1 MSGPRRGWWRG
12 GPGARPAAT
21 TALSGVRKEAPMTVH
36 DTVHDTTNGAA
47 LAQIRRRPADRRRIL
62 FTGATL
68 VTMDPG
74 LGVIDRGELLVEGDT
89 ITAVGQGLHVDD
101 AADAVVIDCTGT
113 ILTPGFVDTHRHAW
127 QAPLRRIMPDVDD
140 LGGYVM
146 STLAGH
152 ATVYRP
158 EDMYVGTRL
167 AALTAIDS
175 GITTMLDF
183 SHNSRSREHSDAAI
197 RALLDTGIRG
207 VHASMGPHFGTWDRQ
222 WPGDLTRLKD
232 TYFSSG
238 DQLLTLRLAALATD
252 EIAGPALA
260 YGPGLARIAQDL
272 GIGVSVDAVFGA
284 ASSEAVLRW
293 AKDGVLGPDVTL
305 IHSTGL
311 TPEAWTAMGET
322 GTTVAL
328 APTSDAQIGLETAI
342 PAVDEALSAGIRPGL
357 SIDVEVAL
365 ASDMFTQMRTLH
377 AIQRMRAVNAAYGTD
392 RQPSRITTHDVLD
405 FATLQGARTNG
416 LAAVTGSLT
425 PGKKADL
432 LVIRAEDLNN
442 MPLND
447 PIGTVVLGSDA
458 RNISAVLING
468 EPRKWNGQ
476 VLDVD
481 LTALRREVHASRAYV
496 LNTPS
501 PGSRS

>member
-1 MSGPRRGWWRG
+1 MN
-12 GPGARPAAT
+12 
-21 TALSGVRKEAPMTVH
+21 VN
-36 DTVHDTTNGAA
+36 DTTSAA
-47 LAQIRRRPADRRRIL
+47 VLEELRRRPADRRRIL
-62 FTGATL
+62 FTGATV
-68 VTMDPG
+68 VTMDPD
-74 LGVIDRGELLVEGDT
+74 LGVIDRGDLLVEGDT
-89 ITAVGQGLHVDD
+89 ITAVGRDLSAG
-101 AADAVVIDCTGT
+101 DAVVVDAAGT

-127 QAPLRRIMPDVDD
+127 EAQLRRIMPDVDD

-146 STLAGH
+146 ATLAGY

-158 EDMYVGTRL
+158 EDMYIGTRL

-183 SHNSRSREHSDAAI
+183 SHNSRTREHSDAAI
-197 RALLDTGIRG
+197 EALVGTGIRG
-207 VHASMGPHFGTWDRQ
+207 VHASMGPHFGEWDRQ
-222 WPGDLTRLKD
+222 WPGDLTRVKD
-232 TYFSSG
+232 QYFSSD
-238 DQLLTLRLAALATD
+238 DQLLTLRLATLATD

-260 YGPGLARIAQDL
+260 YGPELARVAKDL
-272 GIGVSVDAVFGA
+272 GIGVSVDAVFGTS
-284 ASSEAVLRW
+284 SSEAILRW
-293 AKDGVLGPDVTL
+293 AKDGILSPDVTL

-311 TPEAWTAMGET
+311 TSEAWKAMGET

-342 PAVDEALSAGIRPGL
+342 PAVDEALSVGIRPGL

-365 ASDMFTQMRTLH
+365 ASDMFTQMRALH
-377 AIQRMRAVNAAYGTD
+377 AIQRMRAVNAVYGTD
-392 RQPSRITTHDVLD
+392 QPPSRITTHDVLD

-416 LAAVTGSLT
+416 LAGVTGSLT

-432 LVIRAEDLNN
+432 LLIQAEDLNN

-458 RNISAVLING
+458 RNISAVLVGG
-468 EPRKWNGQ
+468 EPRKWDGQ

-481 LTALRREVHASRAYV
+481 LAALRSEVHASREYV
-496 LNTPS
+496 LNTPAA
-501 PGSRS
+501 

>member
-1 MSGPRRGWWRG
+1 MN
-12 GPGARPAAT
+12 
-21 TALSGVRKEAPMTVH
+21 
-36 DTVHDTTNGAA
+36 VHDTTGAA
-47 LAQIRRRPADRRRIL
+47 VLEELRRRPADRRRIL
-62 FTGATL
+62 FTGATV
-68 VTMDPG
+68 VTMDPD
-74 LGVIDRGELLVEGDT
+74 LGVVDGGDLLVEGDT
-89 ITAVGQGLHVDD
+89 ITAVGRDL
-101 AADAVVIDCTGT
+101 AAGDAVVVDATGT
-113 ILTPGFVDTHRHAW
+113 LLTPGFVDTHRHAW
-127 QAPLRRIMPDVDD
+127 ETQLRRIMPDVDD

-146 STLAGH
+146 ATLAGY

-158 EDMYVGTRL
+158 EDMYIGTRL

-183 SHNSRSREHSDAAI
+183 SHNSRTREHSDAAI
-197 RALLDTGIRG
+197 EALVDTGIRG
-207 VHASMGPHFGTWDRQ
+207 VHASMGPHFGQWDRQ

-232 TYFSSG
+232 RYFSSD

-252 EIAGPALA
+252 EIAGPTLA
-260 YGPGLARIAQDL
+260 YGPELARVAAEL
-272 GIGVSVDAVFGA
+272 GIGVSVDAVFGT
-284 ASSEAVLRW
+284 SSSAAVLRW
-293 AKDGVLGPDVTL
+293 AEDGVLGPDVTL

-311 TPEAWTAMGET
+311 TPEAWKAMGET

-342 PAVDEALSAGIRPGL
+342 PAVDEALSVGIRPGL

-365 ASDMFTQMRTLH
+365 ASDMFTQMRALH

-392 RQPSRITTHDVLD
+392 RQPSRITAHDVLD
-405 FATLQGARTNG
+405 FATLQGARSNG

-432 LVIRAEDLNN
+432 LVIQAEDLNN

-447 PIGTVVLGSDA
+447 PIGTIVLGSDA
-458 RNISAVLING
+458 RNISAVLVNG
-468 EPRKWNGQ
+468 EPRKWDGR

-481 LTALRREVHASRAYV
+481 LAALRGEVHASREYV
-496 LNTPS
+496 LNTPAV
-501 PGSRS
+501 

>member
-1 MSGPRRGWWRG
+1 MN
-12 GPGARPAAT
+12 
-21 TALSGVRKEAPMTVH
+21 VN
-36 DTVHDTTNGAA
+36 DTTSAA
-47 LAQIRRRPADRRRIL
+47 VLDELRRRPADRRRIL
-62 FTGATL
+62 FTGATI
-68 VTMDPG
+68 VTMDPD
-74 LGVIDRGELLVEGDT
+74 LGVIDRGDLLVEGDT
-89 ITAVGQGLHVDD
+89 ITAVGSDLSAG
-101 AADAVVIDCTGT
+101 DAVVVDATGT
-113 ILTPGFVDTHRHAW
+113 ILAPGFVDTHRHAW
-127 QAPLRRIMPDVDD
+127 EAQLRRIMPDVDD

-146 STLAGH
+146 ATLAGY

-158 EDMYVGTRL
+158 QDMYIGTRL

-183 SHNSRSREHSDAAI
+183 SHNSRTREHSDAAI
-197 RALLDTGIRG
+197 EALVDTGIRG
-207 VHASMGPHFGTWDRQ
+207 VHASMGPHFGDWDRQ

-232 TYFSSG
+232 RYFSSE
-238 DQLLTLRLAALATD
+238 DQLLTLRLATLATD

-260 YGPGLARIAQDL
+260 YGPELARTAHEL
-272 GIGVSVDAVFGA
+272 GIGVSVDAVFGTS
-284 ASSEAVLRW
+284 SSEAVLRW
-293 AKDGVLGPDVTL
+293 AKDGILSPDVTL

-311 TPEAWTAMGET
+311 TSEAWKAMGET

-342 PAVDEALSAGIRPGL
+342 PAVDEALSVGIRPGL

-365 ASDMFTQMRTLH
+365 ASDMFTQMRALH

-392 RQPSRITTHDVLD
+392 QQPSRITTHDVLD
-405 FATLQGARTNG
+405 FATLQGAHTNG
-416 LAAVTGSLT
+416 LAGVTGSLT

-432 LVIRAEDLNN
+432 LVIQAEDLNN

-447 PIGTVVLGSDA
+447 PIGTIVLGSDA
-458 RNISAVLING
+458 RNISTVLING

-481 LTALRREVHASRAYV
+481 LPALRNEVYASREYV
-496 LNTPS
+496 LNTPAA
-501 PGSRS
+501 

>member
-1 MSGPRRGWWRG
+1 MNPR
-12 GPGARPAAT
+12 
-21 TALSGVRKEAPMTVH
+21 
-36 DTVHDTTNGAA
+36 DTTSDAV
-47 LAQIRRRPADRRRIL
+47 LARIRRRPADRRRIL
-62 FTGATL
+62 FTGATI

-74 LGVIDRGELLVEGDT
+74 LGVIDRGDLLVEGDT
-89 ITAVGQGLHVDD
+89 ITAVGRDLSRAD
-101 AADAVVIDCTGT
+101 DAVVVDATGT
-113 ILTPGFVDTHRHAW
+113 ILSPGFVDTHRHAW
-127 QAPLRRIMPDVDD
+127 EAQLRRIMPDVDD
-140 LGGYVM
+140 LGAYVM
-146 STLAGH
+146 TTLAGY

-183 SHNSRSREHSDAAI
+183 SHNSRTREHSDAAVQ
-197 RALLDTGIRG
+197 ALLDTGIRG
-207 VHASMGPHFGTWDRQ
+207 MHASMGPHFGDWERQ

-232 TYFSSG
+232 RYFSSD

-260 YGPGLARIAQDL
+260 YGPELARVARDL
-272 GIGVSVDAVFGA
+272 GIGVSVDAVFGT

-293 AKDGVLGPDVTL
+293 AEDGLLSPDVTL
-305 IHSTGL
+305 IHATGL
-311 TPEAWTAMGET
+311 TAEAWKTMGET

-328 APTSDAQIGLETAI
+328 APTSDAQIGLETAV
-342 PAVDEALSAGIRPGL
+342 PAIDEALAVGIRPGL

-365 ASDMFTQMRTLH
+365 ASDMFTQMRALH
-377 AIQRMRAVNAAYGTD
+377 AIQRMRAVNAAYDTG
-392 RQPSRITTHDVLD
+392 RQPSRITTYDVLD

-416 LAAVTGSLT
+416 LAGVTGSLT

-432 LVIRAEDLNN
+432 LVIQAEDLNN

-447 PIGTVVLGSDA
+447 PVGTVVLGSDA

-468 EPRKWNGQ
+468 EPRKWDGR

-481 LTALRREVHASRAYV
+481 LPALRRDVHASRAYV
-496 LNTPS
+496 LNTPA
-501 PGSRS
+501 P

>member
-1 MSGPRRGWWRG
+1 MHVPH
-12 GPGARPAAT
+12 ARP
-21 TALSGVRKEAPMTVH
+21 TAE
-36 DTVHDTTNGAA
+36 DAA
-47 LAQIRRRPADRRRIL
+47 LARIRSLPADRRRIL
-62 FTGATL
+62 FTGATV
-68 VTMDPG
+68 VTMDPA
-74 LGVIDRGELLVEGDT
+74 LGVLDRGDLLVEGDT
-89 ITAVGQGLHVDD
+89 VAAVGPGLSAV
-101 AADAVVIDCTGT
+101 DAVVVDATGT
-113 ILTPGFVDTHRHAW
+113 ILCPGFVDTHRHAW
-127 QAPLRRIMPDVDD
+127 EAQLRRIMPDVDD
-140 LGGYVM
+140 LGGYVTA
-146 STLAGH
+146 TLAGY

-158 EDMYVGTRL
+158 EDMYTGTRL

-183 SHNSRSREHSDAAI
+183 SHNSRTGDHSDAAVQ
-197 RALLDTGIRG
+197 ALLDTGIRG
-207 VHASMGPHFGTWDRQ
+207 VHASMGPHFGTWDQQ
-222 WPGDLTRLKD
+222 WPGDLTRLRD
-232 TYFSSG
+232 RYFGSD
-238 DQLLTLRLAALATD
+238 DQLLTLRLAALATE

-260 YGPGLARIAQDL
+260 YGPALARVAQDL
-272 GIGVSVDAVFGA
+272 GIGVSVDAVFGT

-293 AKDGVLGPDVTL
+293 AEHGILGPDVTL
-305 IHSTGL
+305 IHATGL
-311 TPEAWTAMGET
+311 TSDAWKAIGET

-342 PAVDEALSAGIRPGL
+342 PAVDEALAAGVRPGL

-377 AIQRMRAVNAAYGTD
+377 AIQRMRAVNAAHGTD

-432 LVIRAEDLNN
+432 LVVRAEDLNN

-447 PIGTVVLGSDA
+447 PIGTLVLGSDA
-458 RNISAVLING
+458 RNIAAVMIDG
-468 EPRKWNGQ
+468 EPRKWNGH

-481 LTALRREVHASRAYV
+481 LTALRADVHASRAHV
-496 LNTPS
+496 LSAPAAS
-501 PGSRS
+501 

>member
-1 MSGPRRGWWRG
+1 MN
-12 GPGARPAAT
+12 ANANAN
-21 TALSGVRKEAPMTVH
+21 AN
-36 DTVHDTTNGAA
+36 DTTSAA
-47 LAQIRRRPADRRRIL
+47 VLEELRRRPADRRRIL
-62 FTGATL
+62 FTGATV
-68 VTMDPG
+68 VTMDPD
-74 LGVIDRGELLVEGDT
+74 LGVIDDGDVLVEGDT
-89 ITAVGQGLHVDD
+89 ITAVGRGLD
-101 AADAVVIDCTGT
+101 AGDAVVVDATGT
-113 ILTPGFVDTHRHAW
+113 VLTPGFVDTHRHAW
-127 QAPLRRIMPDVDD
+127 EAQLRRIMPDVDD
-140 LGGYVM
+140 LGAYVM
-146 STLAGH
+146 ATLAGY

-158 EDMYVGTRL
+158 QDMYTGTRL

-183 SHNSRSREHSDAAI
+183 SHNSRTSEHSDAAI
-197 RALLDTGIRG
+197 EALVDTGIRG
-207 VHASMGPHFGTWDRQ
+207 VHASMGPHFGEWDRQ
-222 WPGDLTRLKD
+222 WPGDLARLKD
-232 TYFSSG
+232 RYFSSD
-238 DQLLTLRLAALATD
+238 DQLLTLRLATLATD

-260 YGPGLARIAQDL
+260 YGPELARTAEEL

-284 ASSEAVLRW
+284 SGSEAVLRW

-311 TPEAWTAMGET
+311 TPEAWKAMGET

-342 PAVDEALSAGIRPGL
+342 PAVDEALAVGIRPGL

-365 ASDMFTQMRTLH
+365 ASDMFTQMRALH

-392 RQPSRITTHDVLD
+392 RQPSRITTYDVLD

-416 LAAVTGSLT
+416 LAAITGSLT

-432 LVIRAEDLNN
+432 LVVRAEDLNN

-447 PIGTVVLGSDA
+447 PIGTIVLGSDA
-458 RNISAVLING
+458 RNISAVLIDG

-481 LTALRREVHASRAYV
+481 LAALRDEVHTSREYV
-496 LNTPS
+496 LNTPAA
-501 PGSRS
+501 

>member
-1 MSGPRRGWWRG
+1 MN
-12 GPGARPAAT
+12 ANVNANT
-21 TALSGVRKEAPMTVH
+21 TTSA
-36 DTVHDTTNGAA
+36 AA
-47 LAQIRRRPADRRRIL
+47 LDELRRRPADRRRIL
-62 FTGATL
+62 FTGATV
-68 VTMDPG
+68 VTMDPD
-74 LGVIDRGELLVEGDT
+74 LGVIDGGDLLVEGDT
-89 ITAVGQGLHVDD
+89 IAAVGRDLD
-101 AADAVVIDCTGT
+101 AGDAVVVDATGT

-127 QAPLRRIMPDVDD
+127 EAQLRRIMPDVDD

-146 STLAGH
+146 ATLAGY

-158 EDMYVGTRL
+158 EDMYIGTRL

-183 SHNSRSREHSDAAI
+183 SHNSRTREHSDAAI
-197 RALLDTGIRG
+197 EALRDTGIRG
-207 VHASMGPHFGTWDRQ
+207 VHASMGPHFGDWDRQ
-222 WPGDLTRLKD
+222 WPGDLTRIKD
-232 TYFSSG
+232 RYFSSD

-252 EIAGPALA
+252 EICGPALA
-260 YGPGLARIAQDL
+260 YGPELDAVAADL

-284 ASSEAVLRW
+284 SSSEAVLRW
-293 AKDGVLGPDVTL
+293 AKDGILSPDVTL
-305 IHSTGL
+305 IHATGL
-311 TPEAWTAMGET
+311 TSEAWRTMGET

-342 PAVDEALSAGIRPGL
+342 PAVDEALSVGIRPGL

-365 ASDMFTQMRTLH
+365 ASDMFTQMRALH
-377 AIQRMRAVNAAYGTD
+377 AIQRMRAVNAAHGTD
-392 RQPSRITTHDVLD
+392 VQPSRITTHDVLD

-416 LAAVTGSLT
+416 LAGVTGSLT

-432 LVIRAEDLNN
+432 LVVQAEDLNN

-447 PIGTVVLGSDA
+447 PIGTLVLGSDA

-481 LTALRREVHASRAYV
+481 LPALRAQVHASREYV
-496 LNTPS
+496 LNTPAA
-501 PGSRS
+501 

>member
-1 MSGPRRGWWRG
+1 MNLQANAFDAVLTR
-12 GPGARPAAT
+12 
-21 TALSGVRKEAPMTVH
+21 
-36 DTVHDTTNGAA
+36 
-47 LAQIRRRPADRRRIL
+47 IRRRPTGQRRIL
-62 FTGATL
+62 FTGATI

-74 LGVIDRGELLVEGDT
+74 LGVIDRGDLLVEGDT
-89 ITAVGQGLHVDD
+89 ITAVGGDLGGGDLGGG
-101 AADAVVIDCTGT
+101 DAVVVDATGT
-113 ILTPGFVDTHRHAW
+113 ILAPGFVDTHRHAW
-127 QAPLRRIMPDVDD
+127 QTQLRRIMPDVDD

-146 STLAGH
+146 ATLAGH

-158 EDMYVGTRL
+158 EDMYIGTRL

-183 SHNSRSREHSDAAI
+183 SHNSRTREHSDAAI
-197 RALLDTGIRG
+197 QALLGTGIRG
-207 VHASMGPHFGTWDRQ
+207 VHASMGPHFGDWDRQ
-222 WPGDLTRLKD
+222 WPGDLARVKD
-232 TYFSSG
+232 RYFSSD

-252 EIAGPALA
+252 EIAGPGLA
-260 YGPGLARIAQDL
+260 YGPELAEAAKEL
-272 GIGVSVDAVFGA
+272 GIGVSVDAVFGT
-284 ASSEAVLRW
+284 ASSKAVLRW
-293 AKDGVLGPDVTL
+293 AEEGILGPDVTL

-311 TPEAWTAMGET
+311 TSEAWKAMGET
-322 GTTVAL
+322 GTTVSL
-328 APTSDAQIGLETAI
+328 APTSDAQIGLETAV

-357 SIDVEVAL
+357 GIDVEVAL

-377 AIQRMRAVNAAYGTD
+377 ALQRMRAVNAAYGTD

-416 LAAVTGSLT
+416 LAGVTGSLT

-432 LVIRAEDLNN
+432 LVIQAEDLNN

-447 PIGTVVLGSDA
+447 PIGTIVLGSDP

-481 LTALRREVHASRAYV
+481 LPALRSAVHASRAYV
-496 LNTPS
+496 LNTPAA
-501 PGSRS
+501 